1 MSTQPVGA
9 PSNSITSDFSDV
21 IDSYYRW
28 VKARILAINPERQF
42 KGIIQAL
49 DWPFKEAAIESIY
62 LAIATDTPSR
72 QGTPSSPAY
81 TQRLSWVYLVQ
92 GKDIAPGTQGPNRSK
107 YRINNTIK
115 KELINGNFPQFCE
128 RQQWNLDS
136 NEALVATSYY
146 PSEHIWWNSITFKD
160 KVDKTSGILF
170 GDGSVLLTSFAPTIQ
185 S

>member
-9 PSNSITSDFSDV
+9 PSNALTADFSDV

-28 VKARILAINPERQF
+28 VKARILAVNPQRKFQ
-42 KGIIQAL
+42 GIIQAL
-49 DWPFKEAAIESIY
+49 DWPFKEAAIETIY

-92 GKDIAPGTQGPNRSK
+92 GADLRAGQQGPNRSK
-107 YRINNTIK
+107 YRTNNTIK
-115 KELINGNFPQFCE
+115 RELILGNFPQFCE
-128 RQQWNLDS
+128 RQQWSLDENENL
-136 NEALVATSYY
+136 VGTSYY
-146 PSEHIWWNSITFKD
+146 PSEGIWWNSITFKD

-170 GDGSVLLTSFAPTIQ
+170 GDGSVSVTSFAPTIQ